1 MAKGRLIKGGGFM
14 ENLAEYEP
22 TLYILYGIGV
32 IILIVL
38 IYIVFFRTSITTIL
52 SPSPVGTGSPTTA
65 PTKSISSQVGNK
77 VKDLKQ
83 KVNNTLDDVQILT
96 VIKGK
101 LEDWG
106 DDIDKL
112 PSDVKE
118 KAITCYKNKDGCI
131 F

>member
-83 KVNNTLDDVQILT
+83 KVNNTLDSEKPASVSVLALLEE
-96 VIKGK
+96 K
-101 LEDWG
+101 LNA
-106 DDIDKL
+106 IFQKL
-112 PSDVKE
+112 
-118 KAITCYKNKDGCI
+118 
-131 F
+131 